1 MRNTGFTITVLY
13 IFSPISA
20 LSKGS
25 NTYITTLC
33 LNVHET
39 LQIQSIE
46 FPDFQSCFLL
56 VFKNHIVYACR

>member
-1 MRNTGFTITVLY
+1 MKNTSFNITAPH

-25 NTYITTLC
+25 NAHINTLR

-39 LQIQSIE
+39 LQINQTNLLTSNSTSI
-46 FPDFQSCFLL
+46 QG
-56 VFKNHIVYACR
+56 N